1 LRLNKIDDLLEYVR
15 LNPEQGT
22 EEITYLDYLQ
32 TQKAKLQ
39 NEISDKLLQIGT
51 VKYSLASQENL
62 IKSKNSQIKQPDS
75 EYFYHIKP

>member
-1 LRLNKIDDLLEYVR
+1 MNKIDDLLEYVR

-32 TQKAKLQ
+32 TQKAKIQ

-51 VKYSLASQENL
+51 VKCSLSSQENL
-62 IKSKNSQIKQPDS
+62 IKPKNTQIKQPNS
-75 EYFYHIKP
+75 EYFYNIKP